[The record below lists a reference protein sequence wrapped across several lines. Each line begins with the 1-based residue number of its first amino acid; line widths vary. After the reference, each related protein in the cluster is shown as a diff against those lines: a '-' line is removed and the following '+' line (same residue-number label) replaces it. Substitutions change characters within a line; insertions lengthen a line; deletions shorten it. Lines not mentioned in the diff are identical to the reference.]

1 MRDRAKSLKRILEV
15 QRQLHALEELKFARL
30 KQKVAECQNEQRAL
44 TEALSG
50 EEALAGLFM
59 DVTVRRIK
67 ALQLEES
74 RLIPQVEAQA
84 RVLVEHGGRMRNSER
99 LAEEIAVEM
108 RREEERRE
116 IERLLEAGFA
126 QRASSKQDR

>member
-116 IERLLEAGFA
+116 LERLLEAGFA

>member
-30 KQKVAECQNEQRAL
+30 KQKVAECQTEQRAL

-67 ALQLEES
+67 ALQLE
-74 RLIPQVEAQA
+74 
-84 RVLVEHGGRMRNSER
+84 
-99 LAEEIAVEM
+99 
-108 RREEERRE
+108 
-116 IERLLEAGFA
+116 
-126 QRASSKQDR
+126 